1 MSEMKGHVPETGVRH
16 WNKHPRQAGHL
27 VHSAWWTA
35 KEKKCKDSCLIQQG
49 MKAFYNS
56 HWLFKNV
63 LFWINYGLTRS
74 FKKMYR
80 EVPCSLV
87 QFSPILGSDI
97 RWYIITT
104 RKLALAEYNE
114 VDNRPY
120 LDLISLTCTI
130 FFSFFFF
137 GRRLESKGWH
147 LQVENIQVP
156 KS

>member
-1 MSEMKGHVPETGVRH
+1 
-16 WNKHPRQAGHL
+16 
-27 VHSAWWTA
+27 
-35 KEKKCKDSCLIQQG
+35 
-49 MKAFYNS
+49 
-56 HWLFKNV
+56 
-63 LFWINYGLTRS
+63 
-74 FKKMYR
+74 MYR

-130 FFSFFFF
+130 VFSFFFF